1 MWYIYLIILILIF
14 VNGFFAAAEMALVSI
29 SKRDLDHMVKTKE
42 KNAMTLKRLLED
54 STEYLSTIQVAV
66 TLAGFLSSAIAGSS
80 LAPAFTNM
88 LAKISIN
95 IPEAVAMVV
104 ITLILSYIT
113 LVFGELVP
121 KKIALTNSKRMALR
135 MAPFIKVTLILT
147 KPFVALLSISTK
159 AVLKLFK
166 ASKQTEEEKLTEA
179 ELKEM
184 IISGQM
190 EGLYQKE
197 ERKMLERVLR
207 FDDLTAEMIMTRSD
221 DIIGVDITQNEER
234 IKETIAIYKYSRV
247 PVYDTLKKNILGVL
261 VIKDITLNDDLGWNE
276 TDIKKVLRPMYK
288 TEANTVINKLF
299 QEMRNQKH
307 QMAFVFEED
316 EFLGIVTLE
325 DIIEELLGNIYDEH
339 DDLVRQSD
347 DFSYIVDGDELMKDL
362 TKRLG
367 IAISKEEM
375 NLSLNDYLNLKM
387 SHKDKETIIDN
398 IHYKVLKKHKNTIKQ
413 VRIVHKES

>member
-29 SKRDLDHMVKTKE
+29 SKRDLEHMVKTKE

-247 PVYDTLKKNILGVL
+247 PAYDTLKKNILGVL